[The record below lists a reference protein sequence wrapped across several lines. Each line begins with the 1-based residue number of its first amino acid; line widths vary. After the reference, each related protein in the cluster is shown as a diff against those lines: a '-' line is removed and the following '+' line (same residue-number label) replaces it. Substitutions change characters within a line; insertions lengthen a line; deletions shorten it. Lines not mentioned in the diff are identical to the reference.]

1 MTIKLTKAQKI
12 QILNGKDVF
21 KIMKEILIRENK
33 IDRNKE
39 HLWIIALS
47 VSNNIM
53 LIELIAL
60 GTVRQVQADPM
71 EVFSFALQKRAVK
84 IIMVHNHP
92 DGVLKPSAHD
102 ALMTDKMQAIGTFLN
117 VPLIDHIIISE
128 RGYFS
133 FADSGLLADIIRQGN
148 FDLTFDKK
156 DKLLANLK
164 KLEKSNLALK
174 KELDKLKGLKK

>member
-12 QILNGKDVF
+12 QILNGKDVY
-21 KIMKEILIRENK
+21 KIMKEILLRENK

-39 HLWIIALS
+39 HLWIISLS
-47 VSNNIM
+47 NSNRIL
-53 LIELIAL
+53 LIELVAL
-60 GTVRQVQADPM
+60 GTVRQVQIDPM

-84 IIMVHNHP
+84 IMLVHNHP
-92 DGVLKPSAHD
+92 SGTLKPSPTD

-133 FADSGLLADIIRQGN
+133 FEESGLLADLVKQGN
-148 FDLTFDKK
+148 FDITFDKK
-156 DKLLANLK
+156 EQLVKKVK
-164 KLEKSNLALK
+164 KLEK
-174 KELDKLKGLKK
+174 ELSKLKSGKK